1 MLYLKDKGDNWSTLS
16 DDCSQVIWEDGLVEP
31 ITPSHLE
38 VEIGQYKGKSL
49 DQVSDKQ
56 YLSWMLKTAKE
67 KDLQF
72 VARMLE
78 KRIKQII
85 C

>member
-16 DDCSQVIWEDGLVEP
+16 PDCSQVIWEDGLVEN
-31 ITPSHLE
+31 ITTNHLE
-38 VEIGQYKGKSL
+38 IEIGKYKGETL
-49 DQVSDKQ
+49 GAISDKP
-56 YLSWMLKTAKE
+56 YLMWMLETAKE
-67 KDLQF
+67 EDLQF

-85 C
+85 